1 MGFFN
6 SLFTKKES
14 LMLSNKWEFFITTVD
29 DHVTGIRVDIGAIQ
43 DEKFDRLI
51 HTGFLRVHYTNC
63 YENGLPQPDETQS
76 LNRIED
82 WLDEKGKTF
91 PIWLVG
97 VVTQQGWRDFVFMSE
112 EDLNWE
118 KTLDK
123 LLAMIKETFTA
134 SSCIQPDT
142 TGTGYT
148 IPVCAGDYRNKVM
161 I

>member
-6 SLFTKKES
+6 ALFTKKES

-63 YENGLPQPDETQS
+63 YENGLPQPDETQR

-118 KTLDK
+118 D
-123 LLAMIKETFTA
+123 
-134 SSCIQPDT
+134 
-142 TGTGYT
+142 
-148 IPVCAGDYRNKVM
+148 AG
-161 I
+161 

>member
-1 MGFFN
+1 
-6 SLFTKKES
+6 
-14 LMLSNKWEFFITTVD
+14 MLSNKWEFFITTVD

-63 YENGLPQPDETQS
+63 YENGLPQPDETQR

-118 KTLDK
+118 KTLD
-123 LLAMIKETFTA
+123 
-134 SSCIQPDT
+134 
-142 TGTGYT
+142 
-148 IPVCAGDYRNKVM
+148 
-161 I
+161 